1 MFEEDLARNGASHGE
16 HYETEEKERH
26 SFSSARAAGLPTKK
40 TPSATRKMPIQ
51 RCDEIASPKKSHDP
65 IATIIWFVA
74 ARLKAMIKGTDF
86 SAKSQEKRD
95 PIIASSKPD
104 PESEKVGSRV
114 PRGHELR
121 VDSNLQQD
129 LGDGGQN
136 HADKELK
143 VRMKESRLTA
153 SLSLICGFRQKVIR
167 FRLLFCDIRH
177 C

>member
-1 MFEEDLARNGASHGE
+1 MVRRRKVKSDDQRNGLQ
-16 HYETEEKERH
+16 R
-26 SFSSARAAGLPTKK
+26 KK
-40 TPSATRKMPIQ
+40 PG
-51 RCDEIASPKKSHDP
+51 KKRPDNC
-65 IATIIWFVA
+65 
-74 ARLKAMIKGTDF
+74 KY
-86 SAKSQEKRD
+86 
-95 PIIASSKPD
+95 SKPD

-153 SLSLICGFRQKVIR
+153 FLSLICGFR
-167 FRLLFCDIRH
+167 
-177 C
+177 

>member
-1 MFEEDLARNGASHGE
+1 M
-16 HYETEEKERH
+16 
-26 SFSSARAAGLPTKK
+26 
-40 TPSATRKMPIQ
+40 
-51 RCDEIASPKKSHDP
+51 
-65 IATIIWFVA
+65 V
-74 ARLKAMIKGTDF
+74 KGTDF

-95 PIIASSKPD
+95 PIIASIPNQIQKAK
-104 PESEKVGSRV
+104 KVGSRV

-153 SLSLICGFRQKVIR
+153 FLNLICGFR
-167 FRLLFCDIRH
+167 
-177 C
+177 